1 MTQENASSLP
11 QKIPNLGFLGALC
24 NVAMQFE
31 FIMGPNRRTLKKN
44 RSALKLGPSQR
55 TLKKLFKVSTC
66 TNSSLNFN

>member
-11 QKIPNLGFLGALC
+11 QKIPNLGFLGALWQC
-24 NVAMQFE
+24 NLNLLWDRIDAL
-31 FIMGPNRRTLKKN
+31 RTKN